1 MKKTIV
7 SSGNW
12 VLLAFL
18 WILALPVIALPGT
31 TAAGDKI
38 VMKFGHV
45 GPPGNP
51 YDLGAKEF
59 AKKVAERTKGAIEIK
74 IYPAGQLGEDR
85 DLAEG
90 VQLGSV
96 EIAFPS
102 NAVMTRY
109 VPQTMLFELPFLFR
123 DDDHWEKVVDGPIG
137 KELAE
142 QFKAKGFY
150 LLAWVDG
157 GWRGPYTRR
166 PISKL
171 EDIKGMKFRTMESPM
186 HIAIYEALGARGV
199 PMSSK
204 EQYSALQQGVI
215 DGGDSPWIWYK
226 QLRHYEIAKYLTT
239 LPLFKLNTVHI
250 MSTKLAA
257 NLSPDLLQAM
267 NEAAR
272 DATLYQRKVQ
282 RELDSRLLE
291 ELKKEG
297 VQVYT
302 FPPEEREKF
311 VKAVASVWKKY
322 EAEVGGKS
330 KIDAVLNTK

>member
-1 MKKTIV
+1 MRMRMKRI
-7 SSGNW
+7 G
-12 VLLAFL
+12 A
-18 WILALPVIALPGT
+18 
-31 TAAGDKI
+31 TAACLLTLLWLLTALLPQPTLAGEKI

-51 YDLGAKEF
+51 YDLCSKLF
-59 AKKVAERTKGAIEIK
+59 AQKVAEKTKGAIEVK

-96 EIAFPS
+96 EFALPS

-123 DDDHWEKVVDGPIG
+123 DDAHWEKVVDGPIG
-137 KELAE
+137 KEIAE
-142 QFKAKGFY
+142 DFKAKGFY
-150 LLAWVDG
+150 VLAWIDG
-157 GWRGPYTRR
+157 GWRGPYARR
-166 PISKL
+166 PITKL
-171 EDIKGMKFRTMESPM
+171 DDLKGMKFRTMESQM

-215 DGGDSPWIWYK
+215 DGGDSPWVWYQ
-226 QLRHYEIAKYLTT
+226 QLHHYEIAKYLTT
-239 LPLFKLNTVHI
+239 LALFKLSTPHI
-250 MSTKLAA
+250 MSTKTAA
-257 NLSPDLLQAM
+257 RLSPEHLQAL

-272 DATLYQRKVQ
+272 EASLYERKVQ
-282 RELDSRLLE
+282 REMDSHLLE
-291 ELKKEG
+291 DLKKEG

-311 VKAVASVWKKY
+311 VKAVGSVWTKY
-322 EAEVGGKS
+322 EAELGGRA

>member
-1 MKKTIV
+1 MISKRIGTAVAGAFLVVGLIL
-7 SSGNW
+7 G
-12 VLLAFL
+12 LLAQS
-18 WILALPVIALPGT
+18 VQ
-31 TAAGDKI
+31 AGEKI

-59 AKKVAERTKGAIEIK
+59 AKKVAEKTKGAIEIK

-96 EIAFPS
+96 EMAFPS

-137 KELAE
+137 KEMAE
-142 QFKAKGFY
+142 HFKAKGFQV
-150 LLAWVDG
+150 LAWVDG
-157 GWRGPYTRR
+157 GWRGPYARR
-166 PISKL
+166 PITKL
-171 EDIKGMKFRTMESPM
+171 DDLKGMKFRTMESPM

-215 DGGDSPWIWYK
+215 DGGDSPWVWYM
-226 QLRHYEIAKYLTT
+226 QLRHFEIAKSLTT

-250 MSTKLAA
+250 MSTKVAA
-257 NLSPDLLQAM
+257 KLGPDQMKALT
-267 NEAAR
+267 EAAYE
-272 DATLYQRKVQ
+272 ATVYQRKVQ
-282 RELDSRLLE
+282 REMDSRLLE
-291 ELKKEG
+291 DLKKQG

-302 FPPEEREKF
+302 FPPEERDKF
-311 VKAVASVWKKY
+311 VKAVGSVWKKY
-322 EAEVGGKS
+322 ETEVGGRA

>member
-1 MKKTIV
+1 MPMKRI
-7 SSGNW
+7 
-12 VLLAFL
+12 
-18 WILALPVIALPGT
+18 GT
-31 TAAGDKI
+31 TAACVLLTVLWLFTALLPQPTLAGEKI

-59 AKKVAERTKGAIEIK
+59 AKKVAEKTKGAIEIK

-137 KELAE
+137 REMAE
-142 QFKAKGFY
+142 NFKAKGFY
-150 LLAWVDG
+150 VLAWVDG
-157 GWRGPYTRR
+157 GWRGPYARR
-166 PISKL
+166 PITTL
-171 EDIKGMKFRTMESPM
+171 EDLKGMKFRTMESPM

-215 DGGDSPWIWYK
+215 DGGDSPWVWYM

-239 LPLFKLNTVHI
+239 LPLFKLNTVQI
-250 MSTKLAA
+250 MSTKVAA
-257 NLSPDLLQAM
+257 KLSPEHLQAL

-272 DATLYQRKVQ
+272 EATLYQRKVQ

-291 ELKKEG
+291 DLKKQG
-297 VQVYT
+297 VQVYS

-311 VKAVASVWKKY
+311 VKAVGSVWKKY
-322 EAEVGGKS
+322 EAEVGGKA